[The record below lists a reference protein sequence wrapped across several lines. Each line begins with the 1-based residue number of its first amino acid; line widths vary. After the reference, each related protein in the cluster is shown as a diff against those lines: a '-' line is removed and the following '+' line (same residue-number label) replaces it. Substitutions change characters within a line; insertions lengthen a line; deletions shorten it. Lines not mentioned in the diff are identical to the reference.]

1 MQNIQMLIKQLLQ
14 TDGSDQI
21 YAEILNA
28 IRTQDILWTAFSPVT
43 RNYYTGME
51 HGEYAAYL
59 FSEKAFADKFQED
72 MLQKNIDITIA
83 ENKAPHR
90 MLLLG
95 DLMRTGVTALFIDS
109 GQQLIAVSL
118 VEMLDEL
125 EGHGPEHAQRIVMNP
140 HLLAK
145 AHYFYQQVSCRRAD
159 TQDELAMLQEL
170 YKASYITPIQMQEGG
185 PVLPMLRKEDGT
197 RLMMFFTDWP
207 ELRRYDK
214 NQQCEYKKVGFHDMK
229 VLIENVDG
237 IVVNPFG
244 VNIVLDQE
252 MLHAVE
258 QASNGTLQLPARK
271 ITMDGDTQIRITAV
285 NEDAQELMDAA
296 AELLKENQKVN
307 AAYLRMIVKDNEPRP
322 SYLMVLDA
330 SCPLKELYR
339 AIADKTIPLAKGMDI
354 EFVSYQEDFGRSVAE
369 KTKPFY
375 KKRRFRLFG

>member
-1 MQNIQMLIKQLLQ
+1 MLIKQLLQ

-185 PVLPMLRKEDGT
+185 P
-197 RLMMFFTDWP
+197 
-207 ELRRYDK
+207 
-214 NQQCEYKKVGFHDMK
+214 
-229 VLIENVDG
+229 
-237 IVVNPFG
+237 
-244 VNIVLDQE
+244 
-252 MLHAVE
+252 
-258 QASNGTLQLPARK
+258 
-271 ITMDGDTQIRITAV
+271 
-285 NEDAQELMDAA
+285 
-296 AELLKENQKVN
+296 
-307 AAYLRMIVKDNEPRP
+307 
-322 SYLMVLDA
+322 
-330 SCPLKELYR
+330 
-339 AIADKTIPLAKGMDI
+339 
-354 EFVSYQEDFGRSVAE
+354 
-369 KTKPFY
+369 
-375 KKRRFRLFG
+375 